1 MNGIG
6 KRGSSVTR
14 MKREYFEMC
23 RGEISRE
30 SKEMRICFVDSLHMC
45 KEGMEALVQGNAQNP
60 GSGH

>member
-14 MKREYFEMC
+14 TEREYFEMC
-23 RGEISRE
+23 REEISLE

>member
-1 MNGIG
+1 
-6 KRGSSVTR
+6 

-30 SKEMRICFVDSLHMC
+30 SKEMRICFVDSLYMC